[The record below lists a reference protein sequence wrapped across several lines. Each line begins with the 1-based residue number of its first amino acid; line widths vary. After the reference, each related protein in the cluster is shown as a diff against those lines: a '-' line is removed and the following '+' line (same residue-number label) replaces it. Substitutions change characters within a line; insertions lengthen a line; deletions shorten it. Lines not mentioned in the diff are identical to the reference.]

1 MVKMAAS
8 PVPVLEYSTLVQVL
22 HAAQEPHE
30 AARKPAEDMLK
41 CWEPLAQYP
50 SSLYAV
56 VGDAAVGEPTRVL
69 AAVCLKQC
77 LSKFWRRKL
86 ESGGL
91 SDQVRVPPPHAGAR
105 ARWRHAGACARV
117 GKRMPTPTDFLR
129 VCTAPALGSCHD
141 MLLRSLQ
148 DKGTLRTE
156 LIRQLNIEHST
167 IAKQL
172 SVIVAKIARSD
183 WPDEWPNLFPQLL
196 SAVQEGTGL
205 PRLRALM
212 FIHASVKELSAR
224 VVGPTRK
231 HLADAAPPIFVSL
244 FRLWTEARAHALSD
258 RAAAEV

>member
-1 MVKMAAS
+1 MAAS

-105 ARWRHAGACARV
+105 ARTRRRHAGACARV
-117 GKRMPTPTDFLR
+117 GERMPTATDFLR
-129 VCTAPALGSCHD
+129 GCMAPALGSCHD
-141 MLLRSLQ
+141 MLLRSWQ

-205 PRLRALM
+205 PAY
-212 FIHASVKELSAR
+212 
-224 VVGPTRK
+224 
-231 HLADAAPPIFVSL
+231 
-244 FRLWTEARAHALSD
+244 ALSCSSMP
-258 RAAAEV
+258 V